1 MKIFYK
7 AMLLVENSG
16 TKDARDSK
24 RLAVWAW
31 RSLYLVSVEEGCIL
45 PVQFYSDPSSLLAS
59 HNMIPQLVEI
69 LLYTSLLPS
78 LSLPLRILA
87 DLLTLE
93 AELMASPHSTVVLA
107 GQVLSRLTSEE
118 WRTLAAMANIK
129 PGVATLIKT
138 LASDDPADV
147 YRFFESVPEFDGLEI
162 PDIPPSPQRG
172 IHLWIKENM
181 SRGNFGALMEK
192 FFSVKARDVES
203 LAELTEDLYIELSS
217 FRQGGIQFY
226 DHGTSEVVEAQSR
239 VHKLFW
245 SQLGVS
251 LLFNE
256 VSLA

>member
-45 PVQFYSDPSSLLAS
+45 PVQFYSDLSSLLAS

>member
-45 PVQFYSDPSSLLAS
+45 PVQFYSDLSSLLAS

-162 PDIPPSPQRG
+162 PYIPPSPQRG

-256 VSLA
+256 VSLT

>member
-1 MKIFYK
+1 
-7 AMLLVENSG
+7 MLLVENSG

-45 PVQFYSDPSSLLAS
+45 PVQFYSDLSSLLAS

-256 VSLA
+256 VSLT

>member
-45 PVQFYSDPSSLLAS
+45 PVQFYSDLSSLLAS

-226 DHGTSEVVEAQSR
+226 DHGTSEVVEAQSG

-256 VSLA
+256 VSLT

>member
-45 PVQFYSDPSSLLAS
+45 PVQFYSDLSSLLAS

-181 SRGNFGALMEK
+181 SRGNFGPLMEK

-256 VSLA
+256 VSLT